1 MKLMTR
7 HDASGRVAALEVM
20 RGSPR
25 VCELVEKGETGK
37 LLEEVESSI
46 AYYRMQSMNQSLLAL
61 LVHGTISYREAMRQS
76 SDPEDLSLKLRK
88 MFPAIEEQGGDMAP
102 TTSDFSQIMELQQYR
117 KLYEEQEE
125 KNKIRMSEKD
135 AQIESL
141 DRLISERDNQ
151 IQQMEARIVDSES
164 QLEKL
169 RSEHSRLRKEAQD
182 KIDKLGE
189 RIKELNQRLLSTR

>member
-151 IQQMEARIVDSES
+151 IQQMEARMVDTES